1 MKLFR
6 FELRKLLLNKKT
18 LITSAVLLALY
29 CVVGVGLSIASFGG
43 LENYS
48 VYSELAN
55 AVTGPYNAEQAE
67 LSNIAY
73 EAAKER
79 WGTDEGVTKLSSQ
92 DPQLKFDKA
101 YYDYTVTVDEY
112 WNGPILG
119 QDVDNI
125 TGIYPL
131 QQQLAELTAAGAT
144 DSYDYQRYSA
154 QLETELAAGEPEF
167 QNAALWESLF
177 GVWGGVMAVI
187 LLFFPISFIIA
198 PVFTNEN
205 TTGMDNIILS
215 SKKGQGQI
223 VAAKVGAVSVTC
235 VIIALIYFA
244 GTFIGTFLP
253 FGTLAGAGLPIRSV
267 LTASQISMSIG
278 SFAALT
284 VVWTIFVAIVYG
296 AVLTLIS
303 SKLKSQAATFGIGIV
318 ILLGNVMISALG
330 TTVEDTL
337 SMLIDF
343 GFMNTANASAIF
355 GGLTSF
361 HVFGSVVPYYIM
373 ALVILL
379 VIGIIALFG
388 VRISQKYRTVA

>member
-6 FELRKLLLNKKT
+6 FELRKLLLNKRT
-18 LITSAVLLALY
+18 IIISAVLLAFY
-29 CVVGVGLSIASFGG
+29 CVVGVGMSIASFGG
-43 LENYS
+43 LDNYS
-48 VYSELAN
+48 TYNELAN
-55 AVTGPYNAEQAE
+55 AVAGPYNAEQAE
-67 LSNIAY
+67 LSNTAY
-73 EAAKER
+73 DAAKER

-101 YYDYTVTVDEY
+101 YHDYTDTVYEY

-131 QQQLAELTAAGAT
+131 QQRLGELEAAGAT
-144 DSYDYQRYSA
+144 GAYDYQRYSA

-167 QNAALWESLF
+167 QNVALWESLF

-187 LLFFPISFIIA
+187 LLFFPLSFIIA
-198 PVFTNEN
+198 PVFTSEN

-223 VAAKVGAVSVTC
+223 VAAKISAVSVTC
-235 VIIALIYFA
+235 AITALLYFA

-253 FGTLAGAGLPIRSV
+253 FGALAGAGLPIRSA

-303 SKLKSQAATFGIGIV
+303 CKLKSQTATFGIGIL

-330 TTVEDTL
+330 TTVSDAL
-337 SMLIDF
+337 SIFTDF

-355 GGLTSF
+355 GGITTF
-361 HVFGSVVPYYIM
+361 NVFGSVVPYYIM
-373 ALVILL
+373 ALIVLL
-379 VIGIIALFG
+379 TVGVIALLG